1 MNQNVLRLGAVL
13 STEKMQKNYFN
24 ECSSFVA
31 IVLKTTDL
39 KNIIVSGRKVSL
51 TGNKF
56 QILVEKSHRDW
67 EKIFK
72 CKNHGGKLTIEVP
85 DGYIPGIPI

>member
-13 STEKMQKNYFN
+13 STERIQKNYFN

-39 KNIIVSGRKVSL
+39 KKITVSDRKVSL
-51 TGNKF
+51 IGNDF
-56 QILVEKSHRDW
+56 EILGEKSHRDW

-72 CKNHGGKLTIEVP
+72 CKNLGGSLTIEVP
-85 DGYIPGIPI
+85 EGYIPGIPI